1 MKYLKIIRFQN
12 LVAMALIQYLLR
24 YSVLIPTYGKAN
36 VLGDL
41 HFSLLVFS
49 MLLIAAGG
57 YVINDYFDIQVDTE
71 NHNEDVLV
79 GRSIKRRVA
88 LMLHVIFTSTGV
100 ILGFYIAYKVHFLA
114 LGAIM
119 AIAAY
124 MLWDYSLRLKRRLF
138 VGNFIIAKLSA
149 IFVFSLAAFEVL
161 PKYDLAESR
170 HTLILLCIYAAFA
183 FICSLMHEII
193 KDLRGAEGDEKF
205 KIKTLATVWGL
216 TKTKEFVKWLSVLT
230 AFMVIAVAIYEFKTQ
245 IYVLTYAL
253 VFLITPL
260 FLLNIWIYKAQ
271 KALDYERISKL
282 NKLIIFAG
290 IISLCFFI

>member
-1 MKYLKIIRFQN
+1 MKYLKLIRFQN

-24 YSVLIPTYGKAN
+24 YSLLIPTYGKDQ

-41 HFSLLVFS
+41 HFALLVLS

-57 YVINDYFDIQVDTE
+57 YVINDYFDIQVDTQ
-71 NHNEDVLV
+71 NHNNEVLV

-88 LMLHVIFTSTGV
+88 LILHIFFTSTGV
-100 ILGFYIAYKVHFLA
+100 LLGFYIAYKVRFLA

-138 VGNFIIAKLSA
+138 VGNFIVAKLSA
-149 IFVFSLAAFEVL
+149 LFVFSLAAFEVL
-161 PKYDLAESR
+161 PKYTLESSK
-170 HTLILLCIYAAFA
+170 HTLILLCVYATFA

-193 KDLRGAEGDEKF
+193 KDLRGVEGDQKF
-205 KIKTLATVWGL
+205 KIKTLPTVWG
-216 TKTKEFVKWLSVLT
+216 TNKTKEFVKWLSVLT
-230 AFMVIAVAIYEFKTQ
+230 AIMVVAVAIYEFKTQ
-245 IYVLTYAL
+245 IPALVYAL
-253 VFLITPL
+253 VFLIVPL
-260 FLLNIWIYKAQ
+260 FLLNIWIYKAH
-271 KALDYERISKL
+271 KMLDYERISKL
-282 NKLIIFAG
+282 NKFIIFAG

>member
-1 MKYLKIIRFQN
+1 M
-12 LVAMALIQYLLR
+12 
-24 YSVLIPTYGKAN
+24 
-36 VLGDL
+36 LGISPAFASDTISIE
-41 HFSLLVFS
+41 F
-49 MLLIAAGG
+49 GE
-57 YVINDYFDIQVDTE
+57 VDTE
-71 NHNEDVLV
+71 NQKEEVLV

-88 LMLHVIFTSTGV
+88 LMLHVLFTSTGV
-100 ILGFYIAYKVHFLA
+100 LLGFYIAYKVHFLA

-170 HTLILLCIYAAFA
+170 HTLILLCIYAFFA

-193 KDLRGAEGDEKF
+193 KDLRGVEGDEKF

-245 IYVLTYAL
+245 VSALAYAL

-282 NKLIIFAG
+282 NKFIIFTG
-290 IISLCFFI
+290 IISLCFFV